1 MLIKDLIDE
10 KKKDIEFAE
19 AFDQEGSKLKTDI
32 EVESSS
38 GCEIDI
44 LVKQALIEYDSVFKE
59 LVNR

>member
-1 MLIKDLIDE
+1 MLIKDLIEE

-32 EVESSS
+32 EVESSL
-38 GCEIDI
+38 GYEIDI
-44 LVKQALIEYDSVFKE
+44 LVKQALIEYDSVFKK